1 LILILGTDICSLNFV
16 WGAKKCI
23 FLCALLTLVMMGAAV
38 AVVNRLRGVPV
49 VPADEG
55 SVISLT
61 SSQES
66 LLKELHGTGSIDTPQ
81 GDVQFNFPPVPT
93 IGTQMDIKVLVSR
106 NAKMH
111 KRFEE
116 AASIVSRAVKNATT
130 EARTVPV
137 ADATARVLVREE
149 ITERMKQIR
158 TRKQIRLN
166 REGWIN
172 EIQQALTIRMR
183 LHEIMNANS
192 SGVLVNK
199 VEPVFIKEARGE
211 VVYMDEDEF

>member
-1 LILILGTDICSLNFV
+1 
-16 WGAKKCI
+16 
-23 FLCALLTLVMMGAAV
+23 
-38 AVVNRLRGVPV
+38 
-49 VPADEG
+49 
-55 SVISLT
+55 
-61 SSQES
+61 
-66 LLKELHGTGSIDTPQ
+66 
-81 GDVQFNFPPVPT
+81 
-93 IGTQMDIKVLVSR
+93 
-106 NAKMH
+106 
-111 KRFEE
+111 
-116 AASIVSRAVKNATT
+116 
-130 EARTVPV
+130 
-137 ADATARVLVREE
+137 
-149 ITERMKQIR
+149 MKQIR